1 MVQEISVQRVL
12 PGNLQKEDLWM
23 FNPALKA
30 TFYTVFPVHL
40 QNVAILQD
48 TVFDPSR
55 RKFYTAY
62 THVNSL
68 GFLPL
73 AKRVAHCAMK
83 SWRIIP
89 DGIWIKDEWSA
100 NYFHWMTDCLP
111 RLWLGLQ
118 EGKSNKVILMESFKH
133 IPYVSQSLELL
144 GIQPV
149 YFRSG
154 ENLWVKNLV
163 LTGRTSNFANFN
175 LPLTH
180 LTREKLSVKSP
191 VSPFRKVYVSRK
203 LAPKRKTHNELE
215 VELLVRKKDYEIVY
229 MEKMTLKEQ
238 INLMAETKILVS
250 LHGAALTN
258 IIFMQESQTV
268 VELRNHNDDITNCY
282 FNLASALGIKYFYTL
297 NKGDQKDTILTDF
310 TVDLAALEKVLDE
323 LN

>member
-1 MVQEISVQRVL
+1 MVQEITVQRTL
-12 PGNLQKEDLWM
+12 PENLRHEDLWM
-23 FNPALKA
+23 FNPALKT
-30 TFYTVFPVHL
+30 TFYTLLPINL
-40 QNVAILQD
+40 KDAAILQD
-48 TVFDPSR
+48 TVFVPGE
-55 RKFYTAY
+55 RKFYASF

-83 SWRIIP
+83 SWRTIP

-118 EGKSNKVILMESFKH
+118 EGKSDKVILMESFKNL
-133 IPYVSQSLELL
+133 PYVTQCLDLL

-149 YFRSG
+149 YFKSG

-180 LTREKLSVKSP
+180 LTREKLAVKLAGTA
-191 VSPFRKVYVSRK
+191 FRKIYVSRS
-203 LAPKRKTHNELE
+203 LASKRKVHNELE
-215 VELLVRKKDYEIVY
+215 VELLARKKGYEIIF
-229 MEKMTLKEQ
+229 MEKMSLKEQ
-238 INLMAETKILVS
+238 INLMAETKIMVS

-258 IIFMQESQTV
+258 MLFMQEGQTV
-268 VELRNHNDDITNCY
+268 VELRNQNDNITNCY
-282 FNLASALGIKYFYTL
+282 FNLASALGIR
-297 NKGDQKDTILTDF
+297 
-310 TVDLAALEKVLDE
+310 
-323 LN
+323 